1 MTRAW
6 KREKGARFV
15 KARHSTGRD
24 LSIGSKLGRLRDTLP
39 YPLRA
44 LRRPFSFFFT
54 GHFIVSGQ
62 EYLTRFVSF
71 RFVSFRAQVIRL

>member
-15 KARHSTGRD
+15 KARHSAGRD

-39 YPLRA
+39 SP
-44 LRRPFSFFFT
+44 SFTSTFFVFFYGT
-54 GHFIVSGQ
+54 LYRIRSGISHAF
-62 EYLTRFVSF
+62 RFVSF
-71 RFVSFRAQVIRL
+71 RFVPR